1 MQPTRQATMAFALL
15 ASLAAASPPTTAALE
30 AEVSAISG
38 GAEALELQ
46 PLGPLPAPTAAIVA
60 PFPDAALAP
69 SIGTAFGSV
78 TFDDNFTENGFYS
91 VPPDPIGAAG
101 TDRLVAVTNHMIEA
115 RSKTGTLLWRD
126 SLMDFFTSLSAVNG
140 LFDPKIVW
148 DHYEGRFV
156 VVALEKV
163 EPGVANPSAANT
175 SRVLLAVSKTASPAS
190 ATTSD
195 WYYTA
200 MAGKFTIGV
209 TEYWADFPGLEID
222 EEAVYVTNN
231 LIPFKPTP
239 HTANNTR
246 LWIVNKG
253 VVGGFYAGAAATVTT
268 HDPYASAG
276 FAGTTMPCL
285 VYGAG
290 GVGTGI
296 GTFLLS
302 YGGLTAGELGG
313 AEFVQIVRV
322 DSPLSSPTFV
332 QSFLSV
338 GDIEDIGGSL
348 GFPDLPDAPQSGT
361 AVDVEVGDRR
371 ALDCVWRSNE
381 MWLTTTIAPNSGT
394 DSGQTTAHWFRL
406 GTSAVPGGAVT
417 VLDQGNIG
425 GEDIATTTYTF
436 FPSVA
441 LNSLLEAKFGFAASA
456 GTIFAGAYAT
466 GRQPADAAGT
476 VQSSVTVAAGLDY
489 YVRLL
494 GGPKNRWGDYSGAS
508 LDPTNDNLF
517 WLYNEY
523 AMTRGTAFGGEDG
536 RWATTWASCSFPT
549 ATTTS
554 TVPSTTNTSTSTSTS
569 TSSTIAS
576 TSTSSSSSSSTSS
589 TITSTSTSST
599 TTSTVPGTTTTTIP
613 GTTTTTL
620 PTSDIGVSGRKLV
633 IVDKLLVGSAK
644 LVFVSKDTTGAI
656 TKGTGEDV
664 EDIDIGFSVAY
675 PGSLGTAAGEFVV
688 PAGSS
693 NGTEGWKV
701 NKATVAK
708 YVNAAAPAGSTATK
722 VAVVKPA
729 KLLKLVAKGL
739 GDGPAIDLA
748 TAGDPIGP
756 VITVFEVTN
765 GGQTFRHCSKFDP
778 ANPNTTVVLK
788 VIAAGAGR
796 KLIAK
801 GGEPTTCP

>member
-1 MQPTRQATMAFALL
+1 MQPTRPAMIAL
-15 ASLAAASPPTTAALE
+15 ASLAWFATASPPAAVALE
-30 AEVSAISG
+30 VEVSAISG
-38 GAEALELQ
+38 GAEALDLQ
-46 PLGPLPAPTAAIVA
+46 PLGPLPAPSGATVA
-60 PFPDAALAP
+60 PPPDAPLAP

-78 TFDDNFTENGFYS
+78 TFDDNFIENAFYS

-126 SLMDFFTSLSAVNG
+126 SLKDFFTSLSAVNG

-148 DHYEGRFV
+148 DHYATRFV

-163 EPGVANPSAANT
+163 EPGTMNPDPANT
-175 SRVLLAVSKTASPAS
+175 SRVLLAVSKTATPAS
-190 ATTSD
+190 ATSSD
-195 WYYTA
+195 WWYTA
-200 MAGKFTIGV
+200 MAGKFTISG
-209 TEYWADFPGLEID
+209 TEHWADYPGLEVD

-231 LIPFKPTP
+231 LIPFKPAALTV
-239 HTANNTR
+239 NNTR

-253 VVGGFYAGAAATVTT
+253 VVGGFYAGSAASVTV

-285 VYGAG
+285 VYGSG

-302 YGGLTAGELGG
+302 YGGLTAGGAGG

-322 DSPLSSPTFV
+322 DSPLSSPTFA
-332 QSFLSV
+332 QSFLAV
-338 GDIEDIGGSL
+338 GDLEDVGGGF
-348 GFPDLPDAPQSGT
+348 GFPDPPDAPQSGSAT
-361 AVDVEVGDRR
+361 AIEVGDRR

-381 MWLTTTIAPNSGT
+381 MWLTTTIVPNSGT

-406 GTSAVPGGAVT
+406 GTSAVPAGAVT
-417 VLDQGNIG
+417 LLDQGNIG

-441 LNSLLEAKFGFAASA
+441 LNSVLEAKFGFAASA
-456 GTIFAGAYAT
+456 ASIYGGAYAT

-476 VQSSVTVAAGLDY
+476 VQSSVTVAAGSDY

-536 RWATTWASCSFPT
+536 RWATAWASCSFPT
-549 ATTTS
+549 TTTTS
-554 TVPSTTNTSTSTSTS
+554 TVPTTTSTS
-569 TSSTIAS
+569 TSSTTTSSTVPTTTS
-576 TSTSSSSSSSTSS
+576 TSTSSTTTSS
-589 TITSTSTSST
+589 TVPTTTSTSTSST
-599 TTSTVPGTTTTTIP
+599 TTSTVPGTTTTT
-613 GTTTTTL
+613 L
-620 PTSDIGVSGRKLV
+620 PPSGIGVSGRKLV
-633 IVDKLLVGSAK
+633 IVDKLLIGSAK

-664 EDIDIGFSVAY
+664 TDIDIHFSVAY
-675 PGSLGTAAGEFVV
+675 PGSTGSAAGAFVL
-688 PAGSS
+688 PAGAS
-693 NGTEGWKV
+693 NGTEGWKL
-701 NKATVAK
+701 NKTTVAK
-708 YVNAAAPAGSTATK
+708 YVNSAAPAGSTAAK

-729 KLLKLVAKGL
+729 KLLKIVAKGL

-765 GGQTFRHCSKFDP
+765 GGQTFRHCSEFDP
-778 ANPNTTVVLK
+778 ANPSTKVVLK

-796 KLIAK
+796 KLVAK
-801 GGEPTTCP
+801 GGQPTTCP